1 MPPEQDHPRHDPV
14 GKVDGIRATSKEKEA
29 PNDIATTPP
38 LEEIRETLT
47 RKLHSLETLLNDN
60 TSLQDGLNS
69 LDRDRFIKRIS
80 EQFLHRWMVGRGS
93 NSADCL
99 FIGGKYV
106 LTPHTSFKT
115 HIFPT
120 LWGLDLWLLFKMSLI
135 THSLFTS

>member
-69 LDRDRFIKRIS
+69 LDRDRFIKRFKKLTTEAGAKLRQIEWS
-80 EQFLHRWMVGRGS
+80 FTT
-93 NSADCL
+93 AD
-99 FIGGKYV
+99 FQKNQYH
-106 LTPHTSFKT
+106 P
-115 HIFPT
+115 
-120 LWGLDLWLLFKMSLI
+120 
-135 THSLFTS
+135 